1 MLVLGLEKFVIE
13 TNQFL
18 GFSMSAK
25 LQRTGCFG
33 NFLFGLSETNKT
45 KRAGEPQLS
54 HLVDGI
60 SDIFLLVL
68 VVKTL
73 SPAVG
78 SSEAQLSIS
87 DTERVPQRGL
97 VPQPGVEDTLHGV
110 AGHVR
115 GREG

>member
-1 MLVLGLEKFVIE
+1 M
-13 TNQFL
+13 
-18 GFSMSAK
+18 
-25 LQRTGCFG
+25 TGYKDQWG
-33 NFLFGLSETNKT
+33 
-45 KRAGEPQLS
+45 R

-97 VPQPGVEDTLHGV
+97 VPQPGVEDTLHRV

-115 GREG
+115 GRKGQETWTKIEEMLLALKQ